1 MHDVALNV
9 HQDVTVVPI
18 FDLKDVADQRVGC
31 KRAAEVFLSFLEL
44 Y

>member
-9 HQDVTVVPI
+9 HQDVPVVPI
-18 FDLKDVADQRVGC
+18 FNLKYVADQRVGC
-31 KRAAEVFLSFLEL
+31 KGSAEVFLSFLEL